1 MSKLVEVKTPE
12 LSESVQSGS
21 LLEWRKAVGEQV
33 TRDEVLADLETD
45 KVILEVAAP
54 ADGVLVEIRVSA
66 GGEVAA
72 GDVLAVIDSEAVA
85 TPAAVTKDAQ
95 APAPAPAPRQA
106 PAVPGSLSDLSDRSE
121 PGGRARTVFH
131 DFEAH
136 SGPMQREIGE
146 KWTAFPTGAVDQ
158 SQVRQAPGPAP
169 QEFLPP
175 RMRGKEA
182 APPPPAPQPVP
193 MPAKLAE
200 PASPALAAQ
209 SCPPCPHCTLA
220 RQERRVPMTRLRQR
234 IAERLKEAQD
244 TAAMLTTFNEVN
256 MQPVMNLRKRYQER
270 FQKEYGVKLG
280 FMSFFTKA
288 VCQALKDYPLV
299 NASLDGRDVVYHDYY
314 DIGMAVSSERGL
326 VVPVLR
332 NADRMSF
339 AEIEQQIADF
349 ARRAN
354 SLELTL
360 EELEG
365 GTFTISNGG
374 VFGSLLSTPILNPPQ
389 SGVLGLHKIQERP
402 VVEEGQVVIRPMMY
416 LALTYDHRIIDG
428 REAVSFLRDVKDALE
443 DPARL
448 LLEL

>member
-21 LLEWRKAVGEQV
+21 LLEWRKAVGDRV
-33 TRDEVLADLETD
+33 ARDEVLADLETD

-54 ADGVLVEIRVSA
+54 AEGVLVEIRVPA

-72 GDVLAVIDSEAVA
+72 GDVLAVIDTEAAASA
-85 TPAAVTKDAQ
+85 TQAAGDATASPPTPSHPASARSKHDAVPPGGEAEVFAAPGAQ
-95 APAPAPAPRQA
+95 ANLSPTPSSAN
-106 PAVPGSLSDLSDRSE
+106 PG
-121 PGGRARTVFH
+121 
-131 DFEAH
+131 
-136 SGPMQREIGE
+136 
-146 KWTAFPTGAVDQ
+146 PTG
-158 SQVRQAPGPAP
+158 

-175 RMRGKEA
+175 RLRRKETA
-182 APPPPAPQPVP
+182 APAPAPQSAP
-193 MPAKLAE
+193 MSAQAAE
-200 PASPALAAQ
+200 PASPAPAAPGCPL
-209 SCPPCPHCTLA
+209 CPPCPPT

-256 MQPVMNLRKRYQER
+256 MQPVMDLRQRYQER
-270 FQKEYGVKLG
+270 FQKEHGVKLG

-299 NASLDGRDVVYHDYY
+299 NASLDGRDIVYHDYY
-314 DIGMAVSSERGL
+314 DIGVAVSSERGL

-332 NADRMSF
+332 DADRMSF
-339 AEIEQQIADF
+339 ADIERRIADF

-354 SLELTL
+354 RLELTL

-402 VVEEGQVVIRPMMY
+402 VAENGQVVIRPMMY
-416 LALTYDHRIIDG
+416 VALTYDHRLIDG
-428 REAVSFLRDVKDALE
+428 REAVSFLREVKEALE